1 MTTIQEL
8 LKRNI
13 DAIKLRILIFGP
25 ALEGSNDDPRVID
38 LRKKRKQIREYLEKI
53 GHHVAFPEEIVDPNA
68 DPPANNPV
76 VQEILLVKDYDFV
89 INLIETSGTNVELG
103 MFCTKEDCA
112 RKTHLF

>member
-76 VQEILLVKDYDFV
+76 VQ
-89 INLIETSGTNVELG
+89 
-103 MFCTKEDCA
+103 
-112 RKTHLF
+112 